1 MDLMESFR
9 QMVNHSI
16 AIGLETKRTSMKSL
30 SIVSYH
36 RLEEFKTDSRYRL
49 CAISRAAGILR
60 NYSNLSKKHRVST
73 PYCRRAGLTVCYGVR
88 VNRVGE
94 LSLPGG
100 FNIPLNK
107 YVLQALSG
115 PGLKLRSATLTE
127 STVNIAYSK
136 ERPRVECRG
145 LIGVDKN
152 LYNVTAADSLG
163 NVLVYNTARVVAVKT
178 AAKQTVARFKRDD
191 SRIRRRIASKYGRIQ
206 RHRTQWLLH
215 NTSKRLVDHAGKN
228 HLGIVLENINGIRKL
243 YRKGNGQGRKY
254 RGRLNAWSFHEVD
267 RQICYKAS
275 WIGLPVVRVNPK
287 GTSSKCSVCGDRLVF
302 SKESRTLHC
311 PSCGYYVDRDVNA
324 ARNILSAGLR
334 FSLEGLSVEA
344 VKGNPTTM
352 VIPGVDD
359 SQPSHSK
366 AQQ

>member
-1 MDLMESFR
+1 
-9 QMVNHSI
+9 MVNHSI
-16 AIGLETKRTSMKSL
+16 AIGLETKRTSLKSL
-30 SIVSYH
+30 SIVSYD
-36 RLEEFKTDSRYRL
+36 RLKEFKTDSRYRL

-60 NYSNLSKKHRVST
+60 NYNNLSKKHRVST
-73 PYCRRAGLTVCYGVR
+73 PYCRRTGLTICYR
-88 VNRVGE
+88 VKLNNVGE

-107 YVLQALSG
+107 HVLQALSE

-127 STVNIAYSK
+127 STLNIAYSK
-136 ERPRVECRG
+136 ERPTVECRG

-163 NVLVYNTARVVAVKT
+163 NILVYDTARVVAVKT

-206 RHRTQWLLH
+206 NHRTQWLLH
-215 NTSKRLVDHAGKN
+215 NTSKRLVNHASTN
-228 HLGIVLENINGIRKL
+228 RLGIVLENINGIRRL
-243 YRKGNGQGRKY
+243 YRKGNGQGREY
-254 RGRLNAWSFHEVD
+254 RGRLNAWSFYELDH
-267 RQICYKAS
+267 QIFYKAS
-275 WIGLPVVRVNPK
+275 WNGLPVIRVNPK
-287 GTSSKCSVCGDRLVF
+287 GASSKCSVCGDRMVF
-302 SKESRTLHC
+302 SKESRILHC
-311 PSCGYYVDRDVNA
+311 PTCGTDVDRDVNA

-334 FSLEGLSVEA
+334 FSPEGLSVEA
-344 VKGNPTTM
+344 VKGNPSTM

-359 SQPSHSK
+359 SQPSQTE